1 MSLTPAQVDK
11 ISEELK
17 SVLRVE
23 VKSKKIKKIE
33 SNFYKVI
40 VNALESLNSDAEDYL
55 SNQDITG
62 YIQTKER
69 ISEIEK
75 DFKAFFQRRFEK
87 IATYSIYDLETELM
101 NLLTPEEKEFITK
114 LHNAMQD
121 EYDHLLMKRREKK
134 PEIKDD
140 QKTEPD
146 HKTEEVE
153 NVNSGLDRDIENDK
167 DSYIIVRII
176 GDQPP
181 IAQAEKNYYLHDND
195 LVYLPKKFA
204 EILISRNSAVKIDI
218 KN

>member
-33 SNFYKVI
+33 PNFYKVI
-40 VNALESLNSDAEDYL
+40 VNALESLNSDAEDHL
-55 SNQDITG
+55 SNQNITG

-87 IATYSIYDLETELM
+87 IATYSIYDLETDLM
-101 NLLTPEEKEFITK
+101 NSLTPEEKEFITR

-121 EYDHLLMKRREKK
+121 EYDHLLLKRKEKK
-134 PEIKDD
+134 PENLEEHVTKDEHVIEKESIESEAKD
-140 QKTEPD
+140 LEK
-146 HKTEEVE
+146 EE
-153 NVNSGLDRDIENDK
+153 
-167 DSYIIVRII
+167 DSYILVRIV

-181 IAQAEKNYYLHDND
+181 IAQSDKNYYLHDND
-195 LVYLPKKFA
+195 LVYLPNKFA
-204 EILISRNSAVKIDI
+204 EILINRNSAVKTDI
-218 KN
+218 KK

>member
-40 VNALESLNSDAEDYL
+40 VNALESLNSDAEDHL
-55 SNQDITG
+55 SNQNITG

-87 IATYSIYDLETELM
+87 IATYSIYDLETDLM
-101 NLLTPEEKEFITK
+101 NSLTPEEKEFITR

-121 EYDHLLMKRREKK
+121 EYDHLLMKRKEKK
-134 PEIKDD
+134 PEI
-140 QKTEPD
+140 QEE
-146 HKTEEVE
+146 HKSELEHAAEE
-153 NVNSGLDRDIENDK
+153 IKPENDERGLEK
-167 DSYIIVRII
+167 EEDLYILVRIV

-204 EILISRNSAVKIDI
+204 EILVNRNSAVKIDI

>member
-33 SNFYKVI
+33 PNFYKVI
-40 VNALESLNSDAEDYL
+40 VNALESLNSDAEDHL
-55 SNQDITG
+55 SNQNITG

-87 IATYSIYDLETELM
+87 IATYSIYDLETDLM
-101 NLLTPEEKEFITK
+101 NSLTPEEKEFITR

-121 EYDHLLMKRREKK
+121 EYDHLLLKRKEKK
-134 PEIKDD
+134 PENPEENAPKSEHVIEEESTVSE
-140 QKTEPD
+140 TEGLE
-146 HKTEEVE
+146 KEE
-153 NVNSGLDRDIENDK
+153 
-167 DSYIIVRII
+167 DSYILVRIT

-181 IAQAEKNYYLHDND
+181 IAQSDKNYYLHDND
-195 LVYLPKKFA
+195 LVYLPNKFA
-204 EILISRNSAVKIDI
+204 EILINRNSAVKTDI
-218 KN
+218 EK

>member
-1 MSLTPAQVDK
+1 MSLTPAQIDK

-40 VNALESLNSDAEDYL
+40 VNALESLNSDAEDHL
-55 SNQDITG
+55 SNQNITG

-87 IATYSIYDLETELM
+87 IATYSIYDLETDLM
-101 NLLTPEEKEFITK
+101 NSLTPEEKEFITR

-121 EYDHLLMKRREKK
+121 EYDHLLLKRKEKK
-134 PEIKDD
+134 PDKPEELS
-140 QKTEPD
+140 QPPD
-146 HKTEEVE
+146 HAVEVE
-153 NVNSGLDRDIENDK
+153 GDLSEAKGLEK
-167 DSYIIVRII
+167 EEDSYILVRIT

-181 IAQAEKNYYLHDND
+181 IAQSEKNYYLHDND

-204 EILISRNSAVKIDI
+204 EILISRNAAVKTDM
-218 KN
+218 KK